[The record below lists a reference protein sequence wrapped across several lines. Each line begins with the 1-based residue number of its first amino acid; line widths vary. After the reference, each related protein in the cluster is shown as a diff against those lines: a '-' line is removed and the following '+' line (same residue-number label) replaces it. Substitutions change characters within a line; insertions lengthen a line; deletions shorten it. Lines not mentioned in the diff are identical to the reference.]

1 VSPTVSSWLPTL
13 IFVPLVGFA
22 LYRRLKRTFGRQAIT
37 PRRMVLR
44 MVLLTIVCIL
54 FLAWLP
60 TLAGAG
66 AATAGAIIGVLLARL
81 GIAHTT
87 FETTP
92 EGKFYTSDPRIGL
105 VVTALFLGRL
115 AARLVTVYQSAALA
129 APGQAPIPS
138 MQRSPLTLGLFFLLA
153 AYYVTYYG
161 AVLMR
166 SRER

>member
-1 VSPTVSSWLPTL
+1 LSPAVSSWLPTA

-22 LYRRLKRTFGRQAIT
+22 LYRRFKRTFGRQAIT
-37 PRRMVLR
+37 PRRMVAR
-44 MVLLTIVCIL
+44 MVLLMIVCVV

-60 TLAGAG
+60 TAAGAG
-66 AATAGAIIGVLLARL
+66 AAAAGAIVGVLLARL

-92 EGKFYTSDPRIGL
+92 EGKFYTPNRRIGL
-105 VVTALFLGRL
+105 VVSALFLGRI
-115 AARLVTVYQSAALA
+115 AGRLVTVYQSAALA
-129 APGQAPIPS
+129 APGQVPVPS

-153 AYYVTYYG
+153 AYYVVYYG

-166 SRER
+166 ARER